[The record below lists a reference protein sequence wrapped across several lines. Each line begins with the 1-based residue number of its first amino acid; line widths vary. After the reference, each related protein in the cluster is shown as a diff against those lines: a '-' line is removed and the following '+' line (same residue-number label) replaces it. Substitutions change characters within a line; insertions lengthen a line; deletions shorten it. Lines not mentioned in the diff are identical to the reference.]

1 MVLSSFPCKLVVL
14 AALLAACAKE
24 APKPV
29 PIVEVKGDCAEVYKG
44 QVCTWARMQDTTV
57 IDVGATVPIV
67 SVENAPKEP
76 DMAWPPHWMA
86 EATAGFLGLRHFHSA
101 ADLGRAV
108 MEGVAMEQR
117 QILDV
122 LATLKVP
129 EAARKQS
136 GLTEFTVYWE
146 ATGHPPGPYMTPH
159 FDFHFYTASP
169 EERAAIDCKDNAKPE
184 VLATGYSLPDQPL
197 PPDMA
202 KMIGVST
209 LVGVCVPQMGMH
221 SLPTAELESKELFR
235 GNMVIGYYHGKNV
248 FIEPMLTRDR
258 LLEKKSF
265 DLPIPTIPGQAGNYP
280 RNWKADYDSLAQS
293 YRFVFTGFAPGK

>member
-76 DMAWPPHWMA
+76 DMAWPPV
-86 EATAGFLGLRHFHSA
+86 
-101 ADLGRAV
+101 AV
-108 MEGVAMEQR
+108 
-117 QILDV
+117 
-122 LATLKVP
+122 ATLKVP